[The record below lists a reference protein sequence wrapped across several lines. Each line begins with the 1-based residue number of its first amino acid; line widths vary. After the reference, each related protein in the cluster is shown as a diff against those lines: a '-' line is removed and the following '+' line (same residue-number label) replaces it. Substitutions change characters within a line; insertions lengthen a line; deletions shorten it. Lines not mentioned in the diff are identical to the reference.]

1 MGSRSIVVDYLQSK
15 SPLSKTAVAYIYF
28 DYKNKDTHNILSVF
42 CSILRQLLEQINQ
55 IPQGIQRFYDS
66 LPSERKENNLSL
78 DQCFGFIHTVCRD
91 FDNVFLIFDAVDEC
105 PVHDNNSNELRS
117 KVVSTVERASKFA
130 SIFVTSRPHVNLTLE
145 LNDCACLEVRA
156 TDSDM
161 CAYLKAR
168 TADHKVLRRIV
179 DHSPALEDYLV
190 DTICKKANGM

>member
-1 MGSRSIVVDYLQSK
+1 MGSRFIVIDYLQSK

-28 DYKNKDTHNILSVF
+28 DCKNKDTHNILSVF
-42 CSILRQLLEQINQ
+42 CSILRQLLERINQ
-55 IPQGIQRFYDS
+55 IPQEIQRFYDS
-66 LPSERKENNLSL
+66 LPSERKEN
-78 DQCFGFIHTVCRD
+78 
-91 FDNVFLIFDAVDEC
+91 
-105 PVHDNNSNELRS
+105 
-117 KVVSTVERASKFA
+117 TVERAAKFA
-130 SIFVTSRPHVNLTLE
+130 SIFVTSRPQVNLTLE
-145 LNDCACLEVRA
+145 LNDCAYLEVRA

>member
-15 SPLSKTAVAYIYF
+15 APLSRTAVAYIYF
-28 DYKNKDTHNILSVF
+28 DYKNKDTHNVLSVF
-42 CSILRQLLEQINQ
+42 CSILRQLLEQIGQ
-55 IPQGIQRFYDS
+55 IPQEIQHFYDS
-66 LPSERKENNLSL
+66 LPSDRKENNLNL
-78 DQCFGFIHTVCRD
+78 DQCFGFIHTVCRG

-105 PVHDNNSNELRS
+105 PVHDMNSNELRS

-130 SIFVTSRPHVNLTLE
+130 SIFVTSRPHVNLASE
-145 LNDCACLEVRA
+145 LNDCASLEVRA

-168 TADHKVLRRIV
+168 TANHKVLRRIV